1 MRRYQAARCRVPTG
15 AGVFRG
21 GLRLGFA
28 PGCSSCASSIMRMSR
43 WVGMLAL
50 AAFAF
55 RVASSA
61 AGRRRLIDASLR
73 ASSKRTFFMPER
85 SYSERSVLCSQASAS
100 SSLLKSGNF
109 FDIAFDLLLVHEPHA
124 DRPDSVPS
132 PSEDAKNPTA
142 RAVAETQN
150 PPLAGHDR
158 IADDIDIAREQSLD
172 LRRRYAMPK
181 AFRQVATVPV
191 EAP

>member
-1 MRRYQAARCRVPTG
+1 MRRYQAARCRVRTG
-15 AGVFRG
+15 ARVFRG
-21 GLRLGFA
+21 GFRFGSA
-28 PGCSSCASSIMRMSR
+28 PGSASCASILMRMSR
-43 WVGMLAL
+43 WVGMLAR
-50 AAFAF
+50 AAVAL

-85 SYSERSVLCSQASAS
+85 SYSERSALCSQASAS

-109 FDIAFDLLLVHEPHA
+109 FDITLDLLLVHEPHA

-132 PSEDAKNPTA
+132 PGEDAKNPTA

-150 PPLAGHDR
+150 PPLPGHDR
-158 IADDIDIAREQSLD
+158 IAR
-172 LRRRYAMPK
+172 
-181 AFRQVATVPV
+181 AT
-191 EAP
+191 